1 MDPACAGNASPQPG
15 LPGFPREK
23 LAPGKETRSSVAAVD
38 FPSLL
43 AGESS
48 FSRLP
53 AFCAALGKYQMR
65 EGLRLGLGLALPLR
79 RAWCPGGA
87 AFAIP
92 ALGHL
97 LSLKLMP
104 VLVWRGAAL
113 QPAPKY
119 SKSWGKQQ
127 KEITCLKKKQ
137 CVNLA
142 IRARLVYLLSKNSQ
156 RADLPQKR
164 ETSHLFLAWLRH
176 LIGRTRF
183 GHGVTS

>member
-15 LPGFPREK
+15 LPGFPGEK
-23 LAPGKETRSSVAAVD
+23 LAPGKETRSLVAAVD

-43 AGESS
+43 AVESS

-156 RADLPQKR
+156 RADLPQNVR
-164 ETSHLFLAWLRH
+164 LHTSFLPGSGILLGEHAL
-176 LIGRTRF
+176 GM
-183 GHGVTS
+183 G

>member
-1 MDPACAGNASPQPG
+1 MDPACAGNTSPQPG
-15 LPGFPREK
+15 LPRFPREK
-23 LAPGKETRSSVAAVD
+23 LAPGKETCSLVAAAD

-48 FSRLP
+48 FSCLP
-53 AFCAALGKYQMR
+53 AGKYQMR
-65 EGLRLGLGLALPLR
+65 EGLRLSLGLALPLC

-119 SKSWGKQQ
+119 SKSWGKSRR
-127 KEITCLKKKQ
+127 K
-137 CVNLA
+137 
-142 IRARLVYLLSKNSQ
+142 
-156 RADLPQKR
+156 
-164 ETSHLFLAWLRH
+164 
-176 LIGRTRF
+176 
-183 GHGVTS
+183 